1 MTLHADIRLTLG
13 AFNLAARFDA
23 QAGEPLALIG
33 PNGSGKSTVAG
44 ALAGIRRLDSGS
56 IGCNGRSFDDGRRSL
71 CPQRRQVGVVF
82 QDRLLFPTMTVRDNV
97 SFGLRARGLSK
108 RQANRSAGRWL
119 DRLDLT
125 ALADRRPGRLSG
137 GQAQRVALARALAIE
152 PELLILDEPL
162 AALDPE
168 SRPGVRRCIAGV
180 LDEFAG
186 VSVLI
191 THDPV
196 EARSLADRIAVI
208 EGGAIVQIGSAEDVQ
223 RTPRSAFAAAF
234 VGINLFEG
242 VLSLSEGKAVVL
254 GARRV
259 GSGEG
264 EGATTIRIAGPGLSD
279 RAAVFASLHP
289 RAVVLS
295 HGNPESSARNAHRCV
310 VGSIDP
316 IAGALRVG
324 LTGPIELIA
333 EITDEA
339 RRELGLSIG
348 SAVWAS
354 FKATEVRVYRK

>member
-13 AFNLAARFDA
+13 DFSLNA
-23 QAGEPLALIG
+23 QFEAHAGEPLALIG

-56 IGCNGRSFDDGRRSL
+56 IECNGTIFDNGRRSL
-71 CPQRRQVGVVF
+71 CPQRRQVGMVF

-97 SFGLRARGLSK
+97 SFGLRARGMPK
-108 RQANRSAGRWL
+108 REAGRSAGRWL

-152 PELLILDEPL
+152 PEVLILDEPL

-168 SRPGVRRCIAGV
+168 SKPGIRRCIGGV
-180 LDEFAG
+180 LAEFAG

-196 EARSLADRIAVI
+196 EARSLAGRIAVI
-208 EGGAIVQIGSAEDVQ
+208 EGGAIVQVGSAQDVQ

-242 VLSLSEGKAVVL
+242 VVSLTGEKASVL

-259 GSGEG
+259 GSGKG
-264 EGATTIRIAGPGLSD
+264 DASATIRIAAPELPD
-279 RAAVFASLHP
+279 RAEVFASLHP
-289 RAVVLS
+289 RAVILS
-295 HGNPESSARNAHRCV
+295 HEKPESSARNAHRCV

-316 IAGALRVG
+316 IEGALRVG
-324 LTGPIELIA
+324 LTGPIELSA

-339 RRELGLSIG
+339 RRELGLAVG
-348 SAVWAS
+348 SSVWAS
-354 FKATEVRVYRK
+354 FKATEVRVYPR